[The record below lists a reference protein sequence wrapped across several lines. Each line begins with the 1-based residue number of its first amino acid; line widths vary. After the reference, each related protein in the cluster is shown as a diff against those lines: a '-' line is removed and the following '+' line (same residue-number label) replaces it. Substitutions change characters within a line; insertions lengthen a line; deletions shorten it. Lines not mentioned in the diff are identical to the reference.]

1 MINRIKNKLISEGV
15 IRPKNQK
22 GRKCIIMYHGIDKFE
37 DMSFNRRFFSENNFE
52 KQLKYYKKNYNVISL
67 SDYFEDL
74 NLRTDRVN
82 IAITFDDGYM
92 NNLKYALPLLEKYSL
107 YATFFITGLNN
118 NNQNI
123 LWADLV
129 EICSYYMTAN
139 EISFDNQKF
148 KRNSLGKFSE
158 LMNYIKLNP
167 IADKPLFEELKDELI
182 KLSKID
188 LNKTDLLDYWELLS
202 PDSIKL
208 IGNSKYVKVG
218 SHGFYHN
225 NLGNIDINDACEE
238 ITKSKAYLESL
249 TQYEINSIGYP
260 DGSYSNLLATEALE
274 IGYKYQ
280 CAVDYRFKKN
290 EDLSYLSNRIGLYPS
305 STIYSINQIIQNFAY
320 EHSNIYEQ

>member
-1 MINRIKNKLISEGV
+1 MIRRIKNKLISEGV
-15 IRPKNQK
+15 IRVKHQK
-22 GRKCIIMYHGIDKFE
+22 GRKCIIMYHGIDKSE
-37 DMSFNRRFFSENNFE
+37 DMSFNRRFFSINNF
-52 KQLKYYKKNYNVISL
+52 KKHLKYYKKNYNVITL

-74 NLRTDRVN
+74 NLRTDKVN

-107 YATFFITGLNN
+107 HSTFFITGLNN

-129 EICSYYMTAN
+129 EICAHYMTAN
-139 EISFDNQKF
+139 EITFDNQKF
-148 KRNSLGKFSE
+148 KKNSTGKFSE
-158 LMNYIKLNP
+158 LMEYIKLNP
-167 IADKPLFEELKDELI
+167 IADKPLFVELRDELTR
-182 KLSKID
+182 LSKID

-208 IGNSKYVKVG
+208 IGKSKYVKVG

-225 NLGNIDINDACEE
+225 NLGNIEINQACDE

-260 DGSYSNLLATEALE
+260 DGSYTNHLAKEALE

-280 CAVDYRFKKN
+280 CVVDYKYEKN
-290 EDLSYLSNRIGLYPS
+290 EDLHYLSNRIGLYPT
-305 STIYSINQIIQNFAY
+305 STIHFINQQIQIF
-320 EHSNIYEQ
+320 SI